1 MRKLVCRKQEG
12 HAESDGAVQIG
23 QLDELYFTPTG
34 KRWEFASLIIVFA
47 SLILVSAACRH

>member
-34 KRWEFASLIIVFA
+34 KRWEFASLNLVFA
-47 SLILVSAACRH
+47 SLNLVSAACRH